1 MDADVALAGELIR
14 LATGIQYI
22 HQCVAREFDLTAQ
35 QALMMCPLVEEPL
48 GMAKLTEA
56 LHIEKSTLTG
66 LVDRAER
73 RGLVRRIPDAD
84 DRRALRV
91 ELTPEGREVAV
102 AFEKQVTAHLLR
114 YLDDL
119 PCDVVAGLRSVLP
132 QVAAAYWTG
141 PCLRHAPQAP

>member
-66 LVDRAER
+66 LVDRAEK

-84 DRRALRV
+84 DRRALRI
-91 ELTPEGREVAV
+91 ELTPEGREITL
-102 AFEKQVTAHLLR
+102 AFQKEMTTSLLQ
-114 YLDDL
+114 YLGDL
-119 PCDVVAGLRSVLP
+119 PCDVVDGLRSLLP
-132 QVAAAYWTG
+132 QLAAAYWTA
-141 PCLRHAPQAP
+141 PCRRHAPQTT